1 MCKYVLEH
9 CCYLLEHNFCPYIII
24 VALILSI
31 HADVAEWMMDR
42 SIRTVDPEE
51 EGGEELTEDSC
62 EIEYSFQF
70 LEDFQDETPMLPF
83 SNFFKRSDILPRYII
98 MVWG

>member
-1 MCKYVLEH
+1 
-9 CCYLLEHNFCPYIII
+9 
-24 VALILSI
+24 
-31 HADVAEWMMDR
+31 MDR

-83 SNFFKRSDILPRYII
+83 SNFFKRSDNCPR
-98 MVWG
+98 